1 MGFPSR
7 EVVERIRGEYPA
19 GTRVELLRMDD
30 VQAPPIG
37 TKGTVTG
44 VDDTASV
51 MVAWDNGSH
60 LHAIYGEDKIRRI
73 PLERKDNGMNA
84 KQAFGKLGY
93 TQVRADD
100 DYIIYEKEIDGGDDK
115 KVVDF
120 CSQLENFR
128 VSFESGMDTPS
139 IDIGLFK
146 AISVQLA
153 ELGWAQ

>member
-1 MGFPSR
+1 MKYGR
-7 EVVERIRGEYPA
+7 YNRKWE
-19 GTRVELLRMDD
+19 
-30 VQAPPIG
+30 
-37 TKGTVTG
+37 
-44 VDDTASV
+44 DT
-51 MVAWDNGSH
+51 
-60 LHAIYGEDKIRRI
+60 
-73 PLERKDNGMNA
+73 GMNA
-84 KQAFGKLGY
+84 KQAFEKIGY
-93 TQVRADD
+93 TQVREDD

>member
-1 MGFPSR
+1 
-7 EVVERIRGEYPA
+7 
-19 GTRVELLRMDD
+19 
-30 VQAPPIG
+30 
-37 TKGTVTG
+37 
-44 VDDTASV
+44 
-51 MVAWDNGSH
+51 
-60 LHAIYGEDKIRRI
+60 
-73 PLERKDNGMNA
+73 MNA
-84 KQAFGKLGY
+84 KQAFEKIGY
-93 TQVRADD
+93 TQVREDD
-100 DYIIYEKEIDGGDDK
+100 E